1 MIEFVATTCTFLG
14 SLLFA
19 VVVVEDVV
27 FVEHPAKPTNDNK
40 PTVNNFPIFMLFSY
54 LPFVLV
60 IQ

>member
-14 SLLFA
+14 SLLF
-19 VVVVEDVV
+19 VVVVDVV

>member
-14 SLLFA
+14 SLLF
-19 VVVVEDVV
+19 VVVEDVV

>member
-1 MIEFVATTCTFLG
+1 MIEFVATTCTFFG
-14 SLLFA
+14 SLLF
-19 VVVVEDVV
+19 VVVVDVV
-27 FVEHPAKPTNDNK
+27 FVVHPAKPTNDNK